1 MTAPQTIYALSSG
14 SLPSAISIVR
24 VSGPLTQKL
33 LNMFV
38 GQVPKARY
46 FKYSEIKLP
55 NSKEIIDIALVVFF
69 PSAES
74 ITGEDLAEFHIHGSY
89 AVLEDLLLAFSSLE
103 GLKPAD
109 PGEFT
114 KQALLNGKMELTQV
128 EALSDLISSET
139 KKQKNQALR
148 QIKGEL
154 THRYNKWRDIIIN
167 IRSKLEASLDFVD
180 ESDVLEKNFAK
191 EISKKLTY
199 LIKDITK
206 DIERGV
212 SGEKLRTG
220 VKIALIGSPNVG
232 KSSLINVLLNEER
245 AIVSPEAGTT
255 RDVIEARLNLNNI
268 PVTVYDTA
276 GIRKT
281 KGVIE
286 REGVERAKKAANE
299 ADIVLLVKD
308 VTNNDKEKEIFK
320 IENKEKVIKIY
331 NKSDLLQKQ
340 PVNKNNKFFISC
352 LKEEGIDHMLKKI
365 GERAEY
371 LTGDGDYLGPTRTRH
386 VSHLNETKASLE
398 NGLVQHNN
406 KNFDIEAEFLR
417 SASVSLGRIVGK
429 IDVEDVLDELFSSF
443 CIGK

>member
-38 GQVPKARY
+38 GQVPKPRY
-46 FKYSEIKLP
+46 LKYSEIKLP

-103 GLKPAD
+103 GLKPAE

-180 ESDVLEKNFAK
+180 ESDVIEKSFAK

-199 LIKDITK
+199 LIKDINK

-286 REGVERAKKAANE
+286 RKGVERAKKAANE

-320 IENKEKVIKIY
+320 IENKEKIIKIY

-371 LTGDGDYLGPTRTRH
+371 LTGDGDYLGPTRIRH